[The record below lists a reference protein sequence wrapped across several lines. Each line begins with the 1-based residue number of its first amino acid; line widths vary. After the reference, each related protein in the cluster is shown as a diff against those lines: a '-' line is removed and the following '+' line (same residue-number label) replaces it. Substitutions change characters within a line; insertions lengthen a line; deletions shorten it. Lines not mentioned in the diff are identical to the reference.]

1 MSKHEVQTATRE
13 EMDQC
18 VAVIVLAFANDP
30 AARWMYPDAH
40 QYLKNFPLFVRAFGG
55 QAFEHGSAHY
65 IDEFGAAA
73 LWLPPGAHPD
83 EEALVALVED
93 SVPAKDRETVFGV
106 FEKMGAFHPSEPHW
120 HLPLIGTDPTRQGTG
135 LGSVLLRYALAICD
149 EQQTPAYLEA
159 TSDRNV
165 SLYQRH
171 GFKVLGTIRVGTSPP
186 H

>member
-93 SVPAKDRETVFGV
+93 SVPAKIGRRSSESLRKWAPFIPANLTGIYLLSGQTRPDRAQAWAPF
-106 FEKMGAFHPSEPHW
+106 FCA
-120 HLPLIGTDPTRQGTG
+120 TR
-135 LGSVLLRYALAICD
+135 
-149 EQQTPAYLEA
+149 
-159 TSDRNV
+159 
-165 SLYQRH
+165 
-171 GFKVLGTIRVGTSPP
+171 
-186 H
+186 